1 MSDLSKKITELL
13 SNECKA
19 APDMTHGL
27 KNITLI
33 VISFFIICP
42 PAKRA
47 FCKLF
52 KKLAQKSQAAYGRV
66 MITKTIMTVLVFAVS
81 VITLAAEYAA

>member
-1 MSDLSKKITELL
+1 MQTEVMQAGKIQGKRGI
-13 SNECKA
+13 SSA
-19 APDMTHGL
+19 VL

-33 VISFFIICP
+33 VISFFIVCP

-47 FCKLF
+47 FCKIF
-52 KKLAQKSQAAYGRV
+52 KKLSQKSQAAYGRV
-66 MITKTIMTVLVFAVS
+66 MITKTITTVLVFAVS

>member
-1 MSDLSKKITELL
+1 MKYTLSVSVK
-13 SNECKA
+13 SA
-19 APDMTHGL
+19 VL

-66 MITKTIMTVLVFAVS
+66 MITKTIMTVLVFCS
-81 VITLAAEYAA
+81 ERYNTCGGICGIKKRKITNG

>member
-1 MSDLSKKITELL
+1 MKYTLSVSVKSAL
-13 SNECKA
+13 
-19 APDMTHGL
+19 L

-33 VISFFIICP
+33 IISFFIVCP

-52 KKLAQKSQAAYGRV
+52 KKLSERSQAAYGRV
-66 MITKTIMTVLVFAVS
+66 MITKTIMTVLIFAVS
-81 VITLAAEYAA
+81 IITLAAEYAS

>member
-1 MSDLSKKITELL
+1 MALFALAGVNVKYTLSVSVK
-13 SNECKA
+13 SA
-19 APDMTHGL
+19 VL

-33 VISFFIICP
+33 VISFFIVCP

-47 FCKLF
+47 FCKIF
-52 KKLAQKSQAAYGRV
+52 KLSQKSQAAYGRV